1 MSTAGGR
8 LAKFWYDNK
17 VLIVMGG
24 LLTGGHLGWRWMQEQ
39 EEFVP
44 KGQAKEYPWIEIAR
58 HVARHVK
65 EAIAAAD
72 ADIAAAAEK

>member
-8 LAKFWYDNK
+8 LAKFWHDNK

-58 HVARHVK
+58 HVK
-65 EAIAAAD
+65 EANAAAE
-72 ADIAAAAEK
+72 AEKAAAAEK